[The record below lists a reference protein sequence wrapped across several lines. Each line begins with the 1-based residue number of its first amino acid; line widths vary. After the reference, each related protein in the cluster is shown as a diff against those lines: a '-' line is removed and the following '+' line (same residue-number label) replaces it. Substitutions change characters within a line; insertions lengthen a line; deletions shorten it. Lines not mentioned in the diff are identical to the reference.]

1 MVKWKIVIHI
11 GFLSTFLFPQKEDN
25 NLITTLIPKVLTEH
39 PPPPQKKEN
48 NNKKTAINL
57 DKPVKITDLFL
68 STNTEIYINYLHTET
83 RRNFMD

>member
-11 GFLSTFLFPQKEDN
+11 GSLSTFLFSQKEDN

-39 PPPPQKKEN
+39 PPQKKN